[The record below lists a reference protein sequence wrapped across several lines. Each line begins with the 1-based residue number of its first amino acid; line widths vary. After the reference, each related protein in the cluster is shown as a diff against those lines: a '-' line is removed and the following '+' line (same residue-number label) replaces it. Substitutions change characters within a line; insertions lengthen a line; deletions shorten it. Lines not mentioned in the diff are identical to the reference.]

1 MMMTTWTR
9 LILAVVI
16 FFTLPAEAKVKI
28 GTPIF
33 DPPFVMNDSHFVNT
47 GFDVDLMQ
55 RICSRLKWECEFV
68 TMPKQ
73 RLLEALGSGEIDY
86 AMGALAITPE
96 RETQFLFTIP
106 YFLSSGGFIVMA
118 KSPLTSINPL
128 AGKRIGVMEG
138 TVYADYL
145 LHHPELKVDLQVY
158 SNIGG
163 LVEAMKTDKIDA
175 AFINYYSVLY
185 LEHQYPGIVESLKES
200 IKVGYGMGIATRR
213 GNEKEVQQM
222 NAIITEFENDGTFVM
237 LYNYYFTFF
246 AKDAMK

>member
-1 MMMTTWTR
+1 MMTKWMR
-9 LILAVVI
+9 LMLSVLL
-16 FFTLPAEAKVKI
+16 FLTLPAEAKVKI

-55 RICSRLKWECEFV
+55 RICSRLKWQCEFV

-73 RLLEALGSGEIDY
+73 RLLEALGRGEIDY
-86 AMGALAITPE
+86 AMGSLAITPE

-106 YFLSSGGFIVMA
+106 YFLSSGGFIVMRS
-118 KSPLTSINPL
+118 SPLTSIEPL
-128 AGKRIGVMEG
+128 AGRRIGVMEG

-163 LVEAMKTDKIDA
+163 LVEAMKTGKIEA

-185 LEHQYPGIVESLKES
+185 LEHQYPGIVKALKGS

-213 GNEKEVQQM
+213 GNEKDIEKI